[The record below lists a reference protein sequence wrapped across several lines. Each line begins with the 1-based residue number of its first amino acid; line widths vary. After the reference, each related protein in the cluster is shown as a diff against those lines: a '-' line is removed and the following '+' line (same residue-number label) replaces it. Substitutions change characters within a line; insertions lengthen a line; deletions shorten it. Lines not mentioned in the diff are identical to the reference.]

1 MNKPGQ
7 KALLPC
13 EQNFKMLCHRCIRL
27 GINIWKW
34 FKDNM
39 ECLAQIP
46 VQRLT
51 VPTRFCP
58 IGPTYAR
65 FCPIGP
71 TYTRFCSIGPT
82 HIRFLKVVICFQIS
96 LKEKHVLFHEYVLPS
111 FIDVHFWYSTFFL
124 YRKSTFFNVLTKSV
138 ANAENFP
145 FCTIDPN
152 ESKQTL
158 LDSF

>member
-96 LKEKHVLFHEYVLPS
+96 LTEKRVLFMNMSSLHSLICA
-111 FIDVHFWYSTFFL
+111 FDIQHFFFTGSL
-124 YRKSTFFNVLTKSV
+124 HFSMS
-138 ANAENFP
+138 
-145 FCTIDPN
+145 
-152 ESKQTL
+152 
-158 LDSF
+158 